1 MANVVDAA
9 VESRA
14 WEYWCP
20 VCGVE
25 LAQSNF
31 DTPENDYYCPVCTSR
46 QLPKRFASRHQVVG
60 PHLIRPAVVPAS
72 RRKQR

>member
-1 MANVVDAA
+1 MANVLDTALI
-9 VESRA
+9 SRA

-46 QLPKRFASRHQVVG
+46 QLPRRFAASHQAVERHPIRTGVV
-60 PHLIRPAVVPAS
+60 LASYLERP
-72 RRKQR
+72 